1 VNPHRER
8 RLSFPTAQWQKL
20 PTTNVIERPY
30 EGRLELVTRYRFDD
44 LVAARSVAVIG
55 ASQDPGR
62 IGGRP
67 VHFLRQGG
75 FRGAIYPINAKYS
88 EVQGLRCYPDLASVP
103 GPVDVAIVSVPARDV
118 AGALAACGASGVK
131 GAVVFSSGFGEV
143 GAEGRALQAEIA
155 RLARATGVRV
165 IGPNC
170 QGVVAFHQRLNLSF
184 SSAFVDGGEPGPV
197 GLVVQSGAVGGMMA
211 ALLRERGVSFS
222 YWISSGNE
230 ADVDVPEC
238 LEFLAR
244 DRHTRVIGAYVE
256 SIRDGRRLLDAVA
269 AARAAGKPVV
279 ILRAGRSAQ
288 SARAAASHTGAMAA
302 EDRVAAALLAQVRAT
317 DARDVQELV
326 DDLYAFARVEPPRGR
341 RIAILSNS
349 GGLGVIMADTCARLG
364 LDLPALPERAQQSLR
379 AFLPSF
385 GATGNPVDVTA
396 QVLSDPTLLP
406 RSLEVL
412 LRADEIDLVV
422 VALAMVNRMYPV
434 DAIVRDLLEARSAA
448 GKPVMVTWLASA
460 PEGAGA
466 INAAGLAVFTDA
478 TRCLS
483 ALAAL
488 ASSAGT
494 PPILTPP
501 APAPLAPETARMLA
515 GAGPLDEFT
524 SKAVLRACGVR
535 TSEGRLVATVDEAV
549 AAAREI
555 GFPVALKACA
565 TNLSHKSEH
574 GLVKLGLTDPEAVT
588 TAAADVEARLRARGP
603 AAAACRWLVERMAP
617 PGVEVVVG
625 AHRDPTFGPIVLVG
639 LGGIFVEVLG
649 DVAFG
654 LAPLDRA
661 RATAMIHAL
670 RGYPL
675 LAGARGRAPADEPA
689 LVDALVAVSE
699 LAWSAR
705 DRVAEI
711 DVNPLIVQPR
721 GQGAIAVDALV
732 VTGRQASAGAAPV
745 RTPGGP

>member
-1 VNPHRER
+1 M
-8 RLSFPTAQWQKL
+8 
-20 PTTNVIERPY
+20 
-30 EGRLELVTRYRFDD
+30 TRYRFDD

-75 FRGAIYPINAKYS
+75 FRGAIYPINAKYA

-118 AGALAACGASGVK
+118 AGAIAACGAGGVK
-131 GAVVFSSGFGEV
+131 GAVVFSSGFGEI

-155 RLARATGVRV
+155 RRARETGVRV

-230 ADVDVPEC
+230 ADVDLAEC

-244 DRHTRVIGAYVE
+244 DPHTRVIGAYVE

-279 ILRAGRSAQ
+279 ILRTGRSAQ

-302 EDRVAAALLAQVRAT
+302 EDRVAAALLAQVGAT

-364 LDLPALPERAQQSLR
+364 LELPALPERAQQSLR

-385 GATGNPVDVTA
+385 GATGNPVESELMDR
-396 QVLSDPTLLP
+396 DTL
-406 RSLEVL
+406 
-412 LRADEIDLVV
+412 
-422 VALAMVNRMYPV
+422 
-434 DAIVRDLLEARSAA
+434 
-448 GKPVMVTWLASA
+448 G
-460 PEGAGA
+460 EGPSMS
-466 INAAGLAVFTDA
+466 T
-478 TRCLS
+478 S
-483 ALAAL
+483 ALV
-488 ASSAGT
+488 
-494 PPILTPP
+494 
-501 APAPLAPETARMLA
+501 M
-515 GAGPLDEFT
+515 
-524 SKAVLRACGVR
+524 
-535 TSEGRLVATVDEAV
+535 
-549 AAAREI
+549 
-555 GFPVALKACA
+555 
-565 TNLSHKSEH
+565 
-574 GLVKLGLTDPEAVT
+574 GLTNVGSGAV
-588 TAAADVEARLRARGP
+588 RFL
-603 AAAACRWLVERMAP
+603 
-617 PGVEVVVG
+617 
-625 AHRDPTFGPIVLVG
+625 
-639 LGGIFVEVLG
+639 
-649 DVAFG
+649 
-654 LAPLDRA
+654 
-661 RATAMIHAL
+661 
-670 RGYPL
+670 
-675 LAGARGRAPADEPA
+675 
-689 LVDALVAVSE
+689 
-699 LAWSAR
+699 
-705 DRVAEI
+705 
-711 DVNPLIVQPR
+711 
-721 GQGAIAVDALV
+721 
-732 VTGRQASAGAAPV
+732 
-745 RTPGGP
+745 